1 MLLVLCSIADDDALC
16 FADRSRRAGV
26 PVTVV
31 TGELLAF
38 ARRRSHRLGRAGVHS
53 SIELGDGT
61 VLSDLTLTGVL
72 NRLVEPPAAAWEHA
86 AVGERA
92 YAMAE
97 LHAFALSWLTSLPC
111 PVRNRPDP
119 SYLAGPAPHPLLA
132 LAAARSVGLRT
143 VPIRLDTSTA
153 GAGYDGTAS
162 AIRRT
167 PEADLGAGGQPVH
180 VVCLDG
186 APIAPGWIPG
196 EVAERI
202 RQLGPLI
209 GTSEALVG
217 LDFTVDVDRPADPA
231 AWCFAGLAPLARLR
245 VGGPRLLST
254 LRETLAAGSASGIV
268 RAGEVAV

>member
-1 MLLVLCSIADDDALC
+1 MSSRVGRVGTDRHGPPARPLCTCRTTGRLPHSEEPRCCWFSA
-16 FADRSRRAGV
+16 RSPTTTPCGSQTGAGASGV

-61 VLSDLTLTGVL
+61 VLSDLTFTGVL

-86 AVGERA
+86 AVGERT

-97 LHAFALSWLTSLPC
+97 LHAFTLSWLTSLPC

-153 GAGYDGTAS
+153 GAGYDGTS
-162 AIRRT
+162 
-167 PEADLGAGGQPVH
+167 
-180 VVCLDG
+180 
-186 APIAPGWIPG
+186 
-196 EVAERI
+196 
-202 RQLGPLI
+202 I
-209 GTSEALVG
+209 GH
-217 LDFTVDVDRPADPA
+217 PPH
-231 AWCFAGLAPLARLR
+231 P
-245 VGGPRLLST
+245 
-254 LRETLAAGSASGIV
+254 
-268 RAGEVAV
+268 